1 LIPLNADGGLQRT
14 MPPDVSR
21 HKLRHREGSKIAPK
35 HARSFC
41 CARSRETMRKQSMRR
56 LGRRIASPSVFPGT
70 EIGRLRCDGD
80 GLLIGETRPPARGRD
95 RAQAPID

>member
-1 LIPLNADGGLQRT
+1 MAGG
-14 MPPDVSR
+14 VSR

-35 HARSFC
+35 HARGFMSRAS
-41 CARSRETMRKQSMRR
+41 ARNDAEAIHAAAGAQDCFP
-56 LGRRIASPSVFPGT
+56 LGFPRT

>member
-1 LIPLNADGGLQRT
+1 
-14 MPPDVSR
+14 
-21 HKLRHREGSKIAPK
+21 
-35 HARSFC
+35 
-41 CARSRETMRKQSMRR
+41 MRKQSMRR
-56 LGRRIASPSVFPGT
+56 LGRGIASPSVFPGT